1 MRVGT
6 LLWAVAVIVTTTA
19 WGDDAQSPARA
30 AALTD
35 AEKEH
40 FLLEAELVHREG
52 APGGR
57 TRSRRVTLS
66 LDGFE
71 HDAHVQTIDEFKPVA
86 RFRTGAEFDFRD
98 SYRNNVAAYRL
109 DRLLGIRM
117 VPVTVVR
124 HYDLKPAAFTWWVD
138 DVAMDLYEQSEK
150 KIQPPDA
157 ERWNCQ
163 VFVMRAFDQLIY
175 NMDRNAGNLLI
186 DEDWG
191 VWLID
196 HTRAFKVFGDLRSKD
211 ELRPRCDR
219 RFLAALKRLDEPT
232 LETAMEDVLDSGQIE
247 GLLER
252 RDKIVAHYEA
262 RIAELGEGSVLCDLP
277 AANTAPESP

>member
-1 MRVGT
+1 MGT
-6 LLWAVAVIVTTTA
+6 LLWAVAVIVTTGA
-19 WGDDAQSPARA
+19 WGDDARSPARA

-40 FLLEAELVHREG
+40 FLLEAQLVHREG

-57 TRSRRVTLS
+57 TRSRRVTLR

-71 HDAHVQTIDEFKPVA
+71 HDAHVQTIDEFKRVV
-86 RFRTGAEFDFRD
+86 RLRTGPEFDFRD

-109 DRLLGIRM
+109 DRLLGLRM
-117 VPVTVVR
+117 VPVTVLR
-124 HYDLKPAAFTWWVD
+124 RYDLEEAAFTWWVD

-150 KIQPPDA
+150 KLPPPDV

-163 VFVMRAFDQLIY
+163 VYVMRAFDQLIY
-175 NMDRNAGNLLI
+175 NTDRNSGNLLI
-186 DEDWG
+186 DKDWG
-191 VWLID
+191 VWMID

-232 LETAMEDVLDSGQIE
+232 LETTMKDVLESGQIE
-247 GLLER
+247 GLLGR

-262 RIAELGEGSVLCDLP
+262 RIAELGEEAVLCDLP
-277 AANTAPESP
+277 